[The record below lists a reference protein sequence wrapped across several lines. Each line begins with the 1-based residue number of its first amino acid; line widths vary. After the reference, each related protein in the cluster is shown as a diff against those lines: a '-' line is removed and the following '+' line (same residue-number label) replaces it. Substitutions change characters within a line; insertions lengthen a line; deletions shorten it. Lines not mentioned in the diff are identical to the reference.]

1 MWSQVQKLMTT
12 KPANDAG
19 APSPMDQ
26 KLNALGP
33 GSVITFAA
41 HCPLPQ
47 LARSRA
53 IVTQVRTYRF
63 GDDLNISYAL
73 EISGDKHYSLTVAED
88 EQGFYLALARELD
101 PQEQDSW
108 FGRDALSFFTEA
120 STAKTLRCK
129 ADLTQEGA
137 WAAARYVKSVD
148 WVQGSVLLGRTG
160 GHQLGRQVKQFH
172 YNLLV
177 NDAGDKALEIEHEDS
192 TGENRIMVTVYRPAE
207 DIASIH
213 EPRPGAEQPP
223 LPLAHASVP
232 PSHEPALSMPQEA
245 PALAAEPALFLAENP
260 MRQRPDFRR
269 MHDDAETIHVAREES
284 KAQPAFDAILD
295 SGMKPLPSFLTAREN
310 NYLSLDEVIPPE
322 TDRVRCDLRSAKA
335 MIDLAI
341 TRNVRVRDIMR
352 EMIGLDSA
360 LNEEVIFE
368 LPLSDGDYRQL
379 AMRYRV
385 RPDHRDEIRRRL
397 QAELSERLIGKK

>member
-1 MWSQVQKLMTT
+1 MWSQVHKLMTP
-12 KPANDAG
+12 PANDAG
-19 APSPMDQ
+19 EPARASL

-33 GSVITFAA
+33 GSVITFSAS
-41 HCPLPQ
+41 CPLPQ

-73 EISGDKHYSLTVAED
+73 EISGDNHFSLTVAED
-88 EQGFYLALARELD
+88 EQGFYLALSRELD
-101 PQEQDSW
+101 AQEQDVW

-129 ADLTQEGA
+129 ADLATEGD

-148 WVQGSVLLGRTG
+148 WVKGSVLLGRTG
-160 GHQLGRQVKQFH
+160 AAQLGRQVKQFH

-177 NDAGDKALEIEHEDS
+177 NEAGDKALEIEHEDS
-192 TGENRIMVTVYRPAE
+192 SGDNRIMVTVYRPVE

-213 EPRPGAEQPP
+213 EPRAGAELPELPMAAAAAPQPVLVTP
-223 LPLAHASVP
+223 
-232 PSHEPALSMPQEA
+232 EPVEEA
-245 PALAAEPALFLAENP
+245 PLFVAENP
-260 MRQRPDFRR
+260 MRHRPDFRR
-269 MHDDAETIHVAREES
+269 SSEAEPIHIAREES
-284 KAQPAFDAILD
+284 KAQPALDAILD
-295 SGMKPLPSFLTAREN
+295 SGMKPLPSFLTTREN

-341 TRNVRVRDIMR
+341 ARNVRVRDIMR

-368 LPLSDGDYRQL
+368 LPLSDADYRQL

-397 QAELSERLIGKK
+397 QQELAERLIGRK